1 LKTKQCPKNLYK
13 LVQSYFSQRKAR
25 LSHAGE
31 VEKGLSLGCPQGSA
45 SGQGFWNISYDD
57 IFELGNNED
66 IQLISFADDTNL
78 MVFADTIQELEDKT
92 NEKLKQ
98 IENRAKESKLGF
110 NVDKTQTVLFTQ
122 RLKYDEPIIHFRGER
137 LKLQSN
143 VKYLGLQIDSKLTFK
158 AHNNYLKTRTT
169 ELLNKILRFSK
180 NKFGL
185 NSKALSTIHKGCIL
199 PIISYGVSVWIKAID
214 CEYNKHYLNI
224 IQRRVVLRL
233 CKAYNTVS
241 LNACELICNFTPID
255 MYLKARAVE
264 YFMKHNITNEWTE
277 SYFADTSID
286 IKCTQKPIDTTKV
299 IHFGLIFSLQIV
311 NEISADCVTTYGVKT
326 REGVGAAL
334 EIWQLNVLKTTKK
347 IKLADNC
354 SSFQANLLAV
364 DSALQPINKN
374 NKNNYILTIA
384 TNNATV
390 NKALASPYT
399 KNSQMFN
406 IYTEVRKASQRGI
419 QIELLST
426 PNEEIMTR
434 HESTALKARRAV
446 TSHNR
451 IAFDL
456 VPSHWPKTLSKIET
470 LSYGTKDG
478 RNR

>member
-1 LKTKQCPKNLYK
+1 
-13 LVQSYFSQRKAR
+13 
-25 LSHAGE
+25 
-31 VEKGLSLGCPQGSA
+31 
-45 SGQGFWNISYDD
+45 
-57 IFELGNNED
+57 
-66 IQLISFADDTNL
+66 
-78 MVFADTIQELEDKT
+78 
-92 NEKLKQ
+92 
-98 IENRAKESKLGF
+98 
-110 NVDKTQTVLFTQ
+110 
-122 RLKYDEPIIHFRGER
+122 
-137 LKLQSN
+137 
-143 VKYLGLQIDSKLTFK
+143 
-158 AHNNYLKTRTT
+158 
-169 ELLNKILRFSK
+169 
-180 NKFGL
+180 
-185 NSKALSTIHKGCIL
+185 
-199 PIISYGVSVWIKAID
+199 
-214 CEYNKHYLNI
+214 
-224 IQRRVVLRL
+224 
-233 CKAYNTVS
+233 
-241 LNACELICNFTPID
+241 